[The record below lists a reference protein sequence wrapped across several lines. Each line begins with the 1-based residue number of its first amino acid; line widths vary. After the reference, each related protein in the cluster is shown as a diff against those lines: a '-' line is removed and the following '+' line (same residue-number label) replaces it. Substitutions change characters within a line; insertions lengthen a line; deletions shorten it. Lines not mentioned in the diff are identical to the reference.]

1 MRYTDELAFGK
12 AVRGGA
18 VYPVCLLYGSERYL
32 IDKWAKSLVG
42 KGQDKS
48 KSSPFNSHRL
58 DGQHPDLDAVW
69 AALEALPLLAQEKV
83 VHLDDFDPSGLGPK
97 DLDDLAAMLADIPPS
112 SRLIITVKAPGFA
125 GSSAGKKIIKLA
137 EEHGAAV
144 ELSIR
149 GRADLVK
156 FLQAGAKRLG
166 CELSGDGAKHL
177 IDICP
182 ADMQLLENELA
193 KVCAFAG
200 SGAIGREQIDAVV
213 TPKTEA
219 SALELSQLILRGN
232 TKAALELLGRLF
244 YLREEPI
251 AIMGALSSS
260 FCDLYRACAAKDA
273 GMSVPAMI
281 KTYGYKSEFRAK
293 KAFQNA
299 GKVSLRA
306 ARGAVTM
313 LCECDA
319 AMKST
324 AGDTKIR
331 LEQLTVKLTALCG
344 EGR

>member
-1 MRYTDELAFGK
+1 MRYTDEFSFGK
-12 AVRGGA
+12 VVRAGTT
-18 VYPVCLLYGSERYL
+18 YPVYLLYGSERYL
-32 IDKWAKSLVG
+32 IEKWAKSLLG
-42 KGQDKS
+42 KGE
-48 KSSPFNSHRL
+48 SSPFNSQRL
-58 DGQHPDLDAVW
+58 DGQHPDLGEIW
-69 AALEALPLLAQEKV
+69 SALEALPLFAQEKV
-83 VHLDDFDPSGLGPK
+83 VHLDDFDPSGLSPK
-97 DLDDLAAMLADIPPS
+97 DLEDFAAMLADIPPS
-112 SRLIITVKAPGFA
+112 SRLIVTAKAASFA
-125 GSSAGKKIIKLA
+125 TSAVGKKIIKLV

-149 GRADLVK
+149 GRGDLVK

-166 CELSGDGAKHL
+166 CDLSGDGARHL
-177 IDICP
+177 VEICP

-200 SGAIGREQIDAVV
+200 SGEIDREKIDAMV

-219 SALELSQLILRGN
+219 SAFELSQLILRGS
-232 TKAALELLGRLF
+232 TKGALELLGRLF

-251 AIMGALSSS
+251 AILGALSVS

-273 GMSVPAMI
+273 GLAVPAMV

-299 GKVSLRA
+299 GKLSLKA
-306 ARGAVTM
+306 ARKAVTM

-324 AGDTKIR
+324 AGDARIR